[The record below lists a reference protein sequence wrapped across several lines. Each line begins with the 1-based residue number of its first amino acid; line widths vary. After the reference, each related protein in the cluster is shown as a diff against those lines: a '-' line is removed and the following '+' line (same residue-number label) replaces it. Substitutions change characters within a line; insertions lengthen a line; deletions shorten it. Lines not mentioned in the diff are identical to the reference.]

1 MQDHISDM
9 LTRIRNAGMA
19 TLPSVR
25 MPSSKMKSAI
35 ARVLKKEGYII
46 EYTEED
52 ANPGKTLTVTLKY
65 HDGVSVIED
74 LKRVSMP
81 SCRIYCGSGE
91 IPKIK
96 NGLGIVVLSTSEG
109 VMSGAIAKKK
119 NLGGEILCYVW

>member
-1 MQDHISDM
+1 MQDNISDM

-19 TLPSVR
+19 ALPSVQ

-35 ARVLKKEGYII
+35 AHVLKKEGYISG
-46 EYTEED
+46 YAEEN

-65 HDGVSVIED
+65 HDGISVIED
-74 LKRVSMP
+74 LKRVSRP

-96 NGLGIVVLSTSEG
+96 NGLGTVVLSTSEG
-109 VMSGAIAKKK
+109 IMSGALAKKK
-119 NLGGEILCYVW
+119 KLGGEILCYVW

>member
-1 MQDHISDM
+1 M